1 MEDAEL
7 LGGNLPTLDDDIDLS
22 EYKFP
27 KFAATYFQSNATHT
41 YIKKRLKHPLLA
53 LKHDTSGC
61 KNFRISD
68 IKKHRALDK
77 YKRSR
82 QHRIFNK

>member
-1 MEDAEL
+1 M

-53 LKHDTSGC
+53 LKHEVDQFVSHNIAFMCT
-61 KNFRISD
+61 NI
-68 IKKHRALDK
+68 IL
-77 YKRSR
+77 
-82 QHRIFNK
+82 IL